1 MDRRAFL
8 AGGVVLSAMTAARI
22 ARAADRKLAVT
33 HYGSLAYGIPVGA
46 AWRAG
51 YFDATGARLDGLLTA
66 DGGGTAVRNTLASD
80 LPVGESGLY
89 AIMAARRSGLDLVV
103 IYQAIN
109 TAADVSWVVRADS
122 PIKTLQDLAGKTI
135 TFTQPKSGSE
145 TQIREILGRTGLIDK
160 VQLQASGGIRE
171 GLSMVE
177 AGAAAAA
184 PIVEP
189 LRTALSSRF
198 RSVVNADDYI
208 SRSAQIVGFTTR
220 AFADS
225 NVDML
230 KALVAA
236 RARGVDLTYREPAT
250 AARLV
255 APDYRMEPEALEK
268 SIRALSQHQF
278 WDRGGLNLDDFRA
291 AEPIMASIGV
301 TDGNPLDWP
310 RILDARFKP
319 PANTE

>member
-145 TQIREILGRTGLIDK
+145 TQIREILARTGLIDK

-220 AFADS
+220 AFADAERRHAQS
-225 NVDML
+225 TG
-230 KALVAA
+230 
-236 RARGVDLTYREPAT
+236 RGPGARGRSDLQGACNGRETCRTRLSNGARSPGEIDQGAFPAPVLGQG
-250 AARLV
+250 R
-255 APDYRMEPEALEK
+255 
-268 SIRALSQHQF
+268 SQ
-278 WDRGGLNLDDFRA
+278 
-291 AEPIMASIGV
+291 
-301 TDGNPLDWP
+301 P
-310 RILDARFKP
+310 R
-319 PANTE
+319 